1 MAIPLHIHFTSLAM
15 SAPKK
20 HDRENDFAVQMQQR
34 KKRFQQ
40 EEHKQRLLAMD
51 AKIQKEHAAAGN
63 LLLELDKMLPANDA
77 APAGQEKAR
86 MQRVNADASNALAG
100 MDDLFQE
107 RNAMVIADLAAAAAA
122 AAAAKPGPAGG
133 AAGKEIASIDLT
145 HLDSD
150 VEVVEVF
157 DDDDDDDDVQ
167 IVGQRAV
174 P

>member
-1 MAIPLHIHFTSLAM
+1 MAIPPHIHFTSLAM

-100 MDDLFQE
+100 MDNLFQE
-107 RNAMVIADLAAAAAA
+107 RNTMVIAAAAAA